1 MSILYGWAA
10 IGGSMLFTFE
20 FFRIRLGD
28 DAHAVLDRVSQVA
41 PDIEAAKV
49 RAKSLFE
56 TLDMPQKPDG
66 VRILDEGGTELFAWK
81 PGDL

>member
-1 MSILYGWAA
+1 
-10 IGGSMLFTFE
+10 MLFTFE

-28 DAHAVLDRVSQVA
+28 NAHAMLDRVCLGA
-41 PDIEAAKV
+41 PDIDAAKV
-49 RAKSLFE
+49 KAKSMFE

-66 VRILDEGGTELFAWK
+66 VRILDEEGVELFTWK

>member
-1 MSILYGWAA
+1 MADLPTRRAVAFVVRILYGRAA
-10 IGGSMLFTFE
+10 IGGAMLFTFE

-49 RAKSLFE
+49 RAK
-56 TLDMPQKPDG
+56 
-66 VRILDEGGTELFAWK
+66 
-81 PGDL
+81 